1 MSGILFL
8 EPEKEDREG
17 EISGQPLKSPL
28 VECVEPS
35 STVIG
40 NLYMYTCVCLCVCYC
55 NQ

>member
-28 VECVEPS
+28 AVS
-35 STVIG
+35 SEVL
-40 NLYMYTCVCLCVCYC
+40 LYITKQYGCAAITLGLNC
-55 NQ
+55 